1 MKINEQNLA
10 GVGGSQLSRTQ
21 GVDSLSSSKRTS
33 SNSTDG
39 AQDRAQL
46 SALAERIRAAD
57 PQSSAHA
64 QRLQKLAAVVQSG
77 KYNLDAGAVSD
88 ALINES
94 TSSSGGG
101 SGTASVS

>member
-10 GVGGSQLSRTQ
+10 GVGGSHLSRTQ
-21 GVDSLSSSKRTS
+21 GVDSPSSSKRTS
-33 SNSTDG
+33 ASSADG

-64 QRLQKLAAVVQSG
+64 QRLHKLAAVVQSG
-77 KYNLDAGAVSD
+77 KYNFDAGAVSD
-88 ALINES
+88 ALINEA
-94 TSSSGGG
+94 TSSHGSE